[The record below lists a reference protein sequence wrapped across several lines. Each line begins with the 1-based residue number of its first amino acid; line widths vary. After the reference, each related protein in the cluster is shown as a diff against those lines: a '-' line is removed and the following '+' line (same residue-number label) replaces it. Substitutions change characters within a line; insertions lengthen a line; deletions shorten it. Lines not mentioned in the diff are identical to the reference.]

1 MAREHMPIQ
10 IGLPAEAAWEM
21 QEPAP
26 VSYLAFVTGD
36 AMPDPGDAFTA
47 IGETFGA
54 APQGVEPVPVE
65 DDRVAW
71 AFGCSLPSRAARLM
85 VWCEHALEGVSPD
98 GRASDARWVLFVE
111 TLLERDR
118 AVADSVALAAA
129 VARAGGARTKLVFDP
144 GLGVAWGSAEIASLF
159 LAKDGPV
166 DERHLY
172 RVELTAR
179 DRKDGPF
186 WIATVGL
193 ARLGKPELELLDVPA
208 NRLRVGLELV
218 DALAA
223 RSVEEELPPA
233 GVPFD
238 AGEGLRVAL
247 VPAHEAI
254 EALAPSAPGGAADR
268 RSLPPGPR
276 AAICA
281 AGKRGAF
288 RQVWMPPL
296 EALDLLASGQAGLFI
311 APRVSAVRARLAR
324 ETLGVFR
331 RLHERRHLGAA
342 EFLAK
347 VARAG
352 AADAREHCWIAV
364 DALGPEGG
372 SGVSMQAGE
381 ATRRVE
387 FAVADLSDWRVLGMS
402 PELPEIGP
410 ENAGAVA

>member
-1 MAREHMPIQ
+1 MFR
-10 IGLPAEAAWEM
+10 G
-21 QEPAP
+21 
-26 VSYLAFVTGD
+26 
-36 AMPDPGDAFTA
+36 
-47 IGETFGA
+47 
-54 APQGVEPVPVE
+54 
-65 DDRVAW
+65 
-71 AFGCSLPSRAARLM
+71 
-85 VWCEHALEGVSPD
+85 
-98 GRASDARWVLFVE
+98 
-111 TLLERDR
+111 
-118 AVADSVALAAA
+118 
-129 VARAGGARTKLVFDP
+129 
-144 GLGVAWGSAEIASLF
+144 
-159 LAKDGPV
+159 
-166 DERHLY
+166 
-172 RVELTAR
+172 
-179 DRKDGPF
+179 
-186 WIATVGL
+186 
-193 ARLGKPELELLDVPA
+193 

-296 EALDLLASGQAGLFI
+296 EALELLASGQAGLFI
-311 APRVSAVRARLAR
+311 APRVSAMRARLAR

-331 RLHERRHLGAA
+331 RLHERRNLGAA

-347 VARAG
+347 VVRAG

-381 ATRRVE
+381 APRRVE
-387 FAVADLSDWRVLGMS
+387 FAVAELSDWRVLGMS

-410 ENAGAVA
+410 ENAGSVA